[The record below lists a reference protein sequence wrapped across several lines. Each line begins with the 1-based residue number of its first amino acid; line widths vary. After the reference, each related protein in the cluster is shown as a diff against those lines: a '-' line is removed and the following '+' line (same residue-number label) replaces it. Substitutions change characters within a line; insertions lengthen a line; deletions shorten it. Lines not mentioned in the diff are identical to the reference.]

1 MSLAEELA
9 ADPDLRLEARLVF
22 SAEDDNSGASL
33 PSANPPGRVADVVRI
48 WGSERLG
55 DLLAKVA
62 SGCEQPSTVWEAS
75 AACSDLDGDLGAAHA
90 LLRAL
95 YGRRFP
101 ELEALVRAGAAYA
114 AVARRLGCGSAGG
127 GGAGYGGVA
136 FGGGLGGGAVA
147 AALAPLLP
155 PASVMVVSLA
165 AATTRG
171 RSLTEHEQECVTEVL
186 DAEAGMTAAR
196 AVLGAYVEARMA
208 AAAPELAAVLGAEA
222 AARLVAAA
230 GGLHKLA
237 RTPACNVLALAKA
250 AAAASGAVERRLRQL
265 QAPPPPK
272 ETRALARPPPGVGL
286 LGGSVGGGTG
296 VYVGGGAGRRRGGRR
311 ARRQRRQRG
320 QLTALARL
328 RNRVRL
334 ADAWT
339 GAPPEADG
347 CWGWAGD
354 GGGGGGVG
362 GGAAGPGGVRAPP
375 PDDRTKVRISRA
387 LQRRLAVERERCLGA
402 GDVLATPTP
411 GTASSVAFS
420 TVEGLEIVH
429 PAAAAAEALPRGR
442 GRYFADVGAC

>member
-22 SAEDDNSGASL
+22 SAEDDSSGPSL

-62 SGCEQPSTVWEAS
+62 SGCEQPCTVWEAS
-75 AACSDLDGDLGAAHA
+75 AACSDLDADLGSAHA
-90 LLRAL
+90 LLRGL

-114 AVARRLGCGSAGG
+114 AD
-127 GGAGYGGVA
+127 
-136 FGGGLGGGAVA
+136 AVCA
-147 AALAPLLP
+147 
-155 PASVMVVSLA
+155 
-165 AATTRG
+165 
-171 RSLTEHEQECVTEVL
+171 ECVTEVL

-196 AVLGAYVEARMA
+196 AVLGGYVEARMA

-250 AAAASGAVERRLRQL
+250 AAAASGAAGAGAARLGAGAGAAAAASLLACPTLMDAPLHLRRKVERRLRQL

-286 LGGSVGGGTG
+286 LGGSVGGGAG

-334 ADAWT
+334 ADAWS

-347 CWGWAGD
+347 CWGWAGG

-362 GGAAGPGGVRAPP
+362 GGAAGPGVVRAPP

>member
-22 SAEDDNSGASL
+22 SAEDDSSGASL

-114 AVARRLGCGSAGG
+114 AVARRLGCASGGG

-250 AAAASGAVERRLRQL
+250 AAAASGAHVI
-265 QAPPPPK
+265 AHK
-272 ETRALARPPPGVGL
+272 NFMA
-286 LGGSVGGGTG
+286 S
-296 VYVGGGAGRRRGGRR
+296 
-311 ARRQRRQRG
+311 
-320 QLTALARL
+320 
-328 RNRVRL
+328 
-334 ADAWT
+334 
-339 GAPPEADG
+339 
-347 CWGWAGD
+347 
-354 GGGGGGVG
+354 
-362 GGAAGPGGVRAPP
+362 
-375 PDDRTKVRISRA
+375 KVKR
-387 LQRRLAVERERCLGA
+387 
-402 GDVLATPTP
+402 
-411 GTASSVAFS
+411 
-420 TVEGLEIVH
+420 
-429 PAAAAAEALPRGR
+429 
-442 GRYFADVGAC
+442 